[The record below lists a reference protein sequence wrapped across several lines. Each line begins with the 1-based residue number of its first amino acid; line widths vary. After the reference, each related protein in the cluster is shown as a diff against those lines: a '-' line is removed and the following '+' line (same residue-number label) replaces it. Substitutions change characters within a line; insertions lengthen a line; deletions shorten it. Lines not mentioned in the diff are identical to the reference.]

1 MCPLPACLTLPPC
14 TGLISLHTLPFP
26 VGPAGTRDLTA
37 FGKVWALTKGP
48 YGCTLALVWD
58 EGVEA
63 RVVDVAQSNVHW
75 ALPDSVKLWPHDM
88 ALGAAAMPLTGA
100 GDRML
105 ALYVAPLCAA
115 CGPLEKYVLAPQD
128 FGAPSTEQSTQPLVL
143 PPGQRPPLAHAGSG
157 FHAAHGASA
166 APGHQ
171 HDQHGGKPAESDSKD
186 EKEQEQKEQQ
196 EEEKVVQ
203 EEVAEDQQEVEKLQ
217 DPQVLQELKQQLA
230 ELQRKVEKVTGESS
244 GTDNEGFAVFRTKAR
259 SREDEDGGMGTWG
272 VGALMLVVGMAAAGM
287 VFFAYQKLN
296 GQQRQL
302 PVVQQQPVGNGVLYS
317 QSCATD
323 EESEVVTDRET
334 ARLVRR

>member
-1 MCPLPACLTLPPC
+1 V
-14 TGLISLHTLPFP
+14 PFLA
-26 VGPAGTRDLTA
+26 GPAGTRDLTA

-48 YGCTLALVWD
+48 YGRTLALVWD

-63 RVVDVAQSNVHW
+63 RVVDVAESNVHW
-75 ALPDSVKLWPHDM
+75 TLPDSVKLWPHDI

-105 ALYVAPLCAA
+105 ALYVAPLCAS
-115 CGPLEKYVLAPQD
+115 CGPLEKYVLVQKD
-128 FGAPSTEQSTQPLVL
+128 FGAPATEQSTQPLVL

-157 FHAAHGASA
+157 FHAAHGAAGQGA
-166 APGHQ
+166 AHQ
-171 HDQHGGKPAESDSKD
+171 HDQHGGKATESDSED
-186 EKEQEQKEQQ
+186 EQEQKEQQ
-196 EEEKVVQ
+196 GEEKVVQ
-203 EEVAEDQQEVEKLQ
+203 EEAAEDQQEVEKLH

-230 ELQRKVEKVTGESS
+230 ELQHKIEKVSGESS
-244 GTDNEGFAVFRTKAR
+244 GTDDEGFAVFRTKAR
-259 SREDEDGGMGTWG
+259 SRESDDGGMGTWG
-272 VGALMLVVGMAAAGM
+272 VGALMLIVGMAAAGM

-296 GQQRQL
+296 GQQRHL

>member
-1 MCPLPACLTLPPC
+1 M
-14 TGLISLHTLPFP
+14 
-26 VGPAGTRDLTA
+26 TA
-37 FGKVWALTKGP
+37 FGKVWALAKGP
-48 YGCTLALVWD
+48 YGRTLALVWD

-75 ALPDSVKLWPHDM
+75 TLPDSVKLWPHDM
-88 ALGAAAMPLTGA
+88 ALGAAAVPLTGA

-105 ALYVAPLCAA
+105 ALYVAPLCAG
-115 CGPLEKYVLAPQD
+115 CGPLEKYVLVPQD
-128 FGAPSTEQSTQPLVL
+128 FGAPAAEQSKQPVVL
-143 PPGQRPPLAHAGSG
+143 PAGQRPPLAHAGSG
-157 FHAAHGASA
+157 FHASHGAA
-166 APGHQ
+166 GQGTAHQ
-171 HDQHGGKPAESDSKD
+171 HDQHGGKATESDNKG
-186 EKEQEQKEQQ
+186 EQEHKQQQ
-196 EEEKVVQ
+196 EGQQKVVQ
-203 EEVAEDQQEVEKLQ
+203 DKAAEDPQEVEKLH

-230 ELQRKVEKVTGESS
+230 ELQRKIEKVS
-244 GTDNEGFAVFRTKAR
+244 GDSLETDNEGFAVSRTNAR
-259 SREDEDGGMGTWG
+259 SRESDGGGMGIWV

-296 GQQRQL
+296 GQQRHL